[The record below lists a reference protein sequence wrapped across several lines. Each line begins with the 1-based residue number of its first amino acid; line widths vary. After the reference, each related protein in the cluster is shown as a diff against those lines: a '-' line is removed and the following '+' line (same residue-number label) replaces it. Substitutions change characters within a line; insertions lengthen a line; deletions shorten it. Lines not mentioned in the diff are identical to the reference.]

1 MEFNAIGR
9 FSNFDFTKL
18 KHWKFLT
25 VTVDIGGSPFIRGCQ
40 SVSLSRLPT
49 TPPPQKKKGSY
60 KHFLKTSKRN
70 KLFRLITNIMS
81 VLLCILSPS
90 GGVIKFY
97 FVCYFLEATYNF
109 RFYALSNRIYCSN
122 AVGGFPTSL
131 VLVNLLKSLVNR
143 LKISHILKGGHL
155 FILYIE
161 NAQTA
166 LLLISI
172 AINIQIPK

>member
-1 MEFNAIGR
+1 MNVVIM
-9 FSNFDFTKL
+9 
-18 KHWKFLT
+18 
-25 VTVDIGGSPFIRGCQ
+25 FIKNTN
-40 SVSLSRLPT
+40 VHKKKT
-49 TPPPQKKKGSY
+49 YAHPPKKKGSY

-81 VLLCILSPS
+81 VLLCVLSPS

-97 FVCYFLEATYNF
+97 FVSYFLEATYNF

-155 FILYIE
+155 FILYRVSSG
-161 NAQTA
+161 
-166 LLLISI
+166 L
-172 AINIQIPK
+172 

>member
-1 MEFNAIGR
+1 
-9 FSNFDFTKL
+9 
-18 KHWKFLT
+18 
-25 VTVDIGGSPFIRGCQ
+25 
-40 SVSLSRLPT
+40 
-49 TPPPQKKKGSY
+49 
-60 KHFLKTSKRN
+60 
-70 KLFRLITNIMS
+70 MS
-81 VLLCILSPS
+81 VLLCVLSPS

-97 FVCYFLEATYNF
+97 FVSYFLEATYNF

-161 NAQTA
+161 RSNSSPMDKHSHKFTNTKVAF
-166 LLLISI
+166 LIF
-172 AINIQIPK
+172 